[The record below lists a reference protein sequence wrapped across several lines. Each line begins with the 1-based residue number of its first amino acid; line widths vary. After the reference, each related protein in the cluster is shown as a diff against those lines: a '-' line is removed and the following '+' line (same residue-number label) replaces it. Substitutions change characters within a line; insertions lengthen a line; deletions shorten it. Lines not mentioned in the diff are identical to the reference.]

1 MEVYG
6 LTETLKL
13 LHPFMPFITEEIYQ
27 ALPHQGTALMVQP
40 YPGWRAELD
49 FAQEEA
55 SFEEVMEMIRAI
67 RSRRSEMN
75 VPPAR
80 KTRLFIVTDDG
91 GAFEAGRDYLRRLAY
106 ASEVTVSR
114 LAPDGAEGMAG
125 VVTRSARCFMPM
137 SELVDLDQERER
149 LNREIEKNR
158 GFLENQRRKLA
169 NTNFVSRAPESVVRA
184 ERERAEKLEV
194 LLANLEA
201 SLKQLG

>member
-1 MEVYG
+1 MLLYV

-91 GAFEAGRDYLRRLAY
+91 GAFEAGRDYLR
-106 ASEVTVSR
+106 ASGVCQRGYRQPSGSR
-114 LAPDGAEGMAG
+114 RGGGDGRGGDPQRPVLHAHERAG
-125 VVTRSARCFMPM
+125 GSGSGA
-137 SELVDLDQERER
+137 
-149 LNREIEKNR
+149 
-158 GFLENQRRKLA
+158 G
-169 NTNFVSRAPESVVRA
+169 APEP
-184 ERERAEKLEV
+184 
-194 LLANLEA
+194 
-201 SLKQLG
+201 GD